1 MRVVLDSNVWL
12 AAVLFPGRVCDQLL
26 ACLRAGRA
34 QLVVSPPL
42 LDEVARVLRRK
53 FDFGVEEAQA
63 VLKEMRSMAHVI
75 EPTMHVGA
83 VAHDEADNRVLECA
97 LAARADL
104 IVTGDTK
111 HLLPLKQFQG
121 IPIRSPGDVLSRLIW
136 TEGS

>member
-12 AAVLFPGRVCDQLL
+12 AALLFPGGACDELL
-26 ACLRAGRA
+26 SCLRAGQA
-34 QLVVSPPL
+34 QLFLSPPL
-42 LDEVARVLRRK
+42 LDEVGRVLRRK
-53 FDFGVEEAQA
+53 FDFGVEQARA
-63 VLKEMRSMAHVI
+63 VLKEMRSMAHIV
-75 EPTMHVGA
+75 EPTLQVAA

-121 IPIRSPGDVLSRLIW
+121 IPIRSPRDVLNHFI
-136 TEGS
+136 